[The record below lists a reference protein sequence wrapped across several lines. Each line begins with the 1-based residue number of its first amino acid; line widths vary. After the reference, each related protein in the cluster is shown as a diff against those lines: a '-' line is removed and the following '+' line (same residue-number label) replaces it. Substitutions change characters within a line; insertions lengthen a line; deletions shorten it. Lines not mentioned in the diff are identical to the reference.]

1 MLVQLPGT
9 LPFEGIT
16 PHDGKGLQNL
26 SNCIGKLRIMKSGKV
41 VMRLMKEESTYV
53 DLEVEKGIQAGFYQ
67 ELVKID
73 SEN

>member
-1 MLVQLPGT
+1 
-9 LPFEGIT
+9 
-16 PHDGKGLQNL
+16 
-26 SNCIGKLRIMKSGKV
+26 MKSGKV

-53 DLEVEKGIQAGFYQ
+53 DIEVEKGIQAGFYQ